1 MNRSLYNIIGYLLLP
16 FIILRLIIKSIK
28 TPEFRQ
34 RINERLGLI
43 AKIQTSIIW
52 VHCVSM
58 GEFKA
63 AIIIIDQLIKQYPNH
78 QLLITTTTP
87 TSSNAVINHYK
98 NKVFH
103 LYFPYDLPLIV
114 KRYIKKIN
122 PKICLLLETEI
133 WPNLTHELN
142 KNNIPILLIN
152 ARLSQQSKEKYQRF
166 TSNLIKQTLNKF
178 TLIAA
183 QNKNSANRFIE
194 LGTKNDDVIITGNI
208 KFDQSTKPNIKINN
222 ILQAMV
228 GRRKIVIFASTH
240 EGEEAQIINE
250 YLKHKHTIDALLVII
265 PRHPERFDVVY
276 KSFKSANLNVI
287 RRSEN
292 QPTQNAQI
300 LLGDSMGEMMSY
312 FNIADIVFMGGS
324 LSNTGGHNMLEP
336 ATLAKPIIFGPNIF
350 NFTEISSDLLKQN
363 AAIQIQNVA
372 GLFKKIVML
381 LNDEKQ
387 CKVLG
392 NNAQQYLYSKQG
404 AVKNT
409 LQLIKKFLTS

>member
-1 MNRSLYNIIGYLLLP
+1 M
-16 FIILRLIIKSIK
+16 IKGIRTAK
-28 TPEFRQ
+28 FRQ

-43 AKIQTSIIW
+43 ARIQAPVIW

-63 AIIIIDQLIKQYPNH
+63 AIVIIDQLIKQYPNH

-87 TSSNAVINHYK
+87 TGSDAVISHYQ

-114 KRYIKKIN
+114 KHYIKKIN

-133 WPNLTHELN
+133 WPNLIHELN

-166 TSNLIKQTLNKF
+166 IVNLIKSTLNKL
-178 TLIAA
+178 TLIVA
-183 QNKNSANRFIE
+183 QNQNSANRFIE
-194 LGTKNDDVIITGNI
+194 LGAKNNNVIITGNI
-208 KFDQSTKPNIKINN
+208 KFDQNIKPDTTISNA
-222 ILQAMV
+222 LQAII

-240 EGEEAQIINE
+240 ESEEAQIINE
-250 YLKHKHTIDALLVII
+250 YSKHKHTIDALLVII
-265 PRHPERFDVVY
+265 PRHPERFNTVY
-276 KSFKSANLNVI
+276 KSAKDANLNVV

-292 QPTQNAQI
+292 QLVQNAQI

-312 FNIADIVFMGGS
+312 FDIADIVFMGGS

-336 ATLAKPIIFGPNIF
+336 AAFAKPIIFGPNVF

-363 AAIQIQNVA
+363 AAIQIQNVE
-372 GLFKKIVML
+372 GLFKKIMAL
-381 LNDEKQ
+381 LNDKEQ

-409 LQLIKKFLTS
+409 LQLIKKPLTL

>member
-1 MNRSLYNIIGYLLLP
+1 M
-16 FIILRLIIKSIK
+16 IKGIK
-28 TPEFRQ
+28 TPKFRQ

-43 AKIQTSIIW
+43 VKIKTPTIW

-63 AIIIIDQLIKQYPNH
+63 AIVIIDQLIKQYPNH

-87 TSSNAVINHYK
+87 TGSNAIINHYQ
-98 NKVFH
+98 NKVLH

-114 KRYIKKIN
+114 RRYIKKIN

-133 WPNLTHELN
+133 WPNLIHELN

-166 TSNLIKQTLNKF
+166 TSNLIKQTLKKL

-183 QNKNSANRFIE
+183 QSQNSANRFIE
-194 LGTKNDDVIITGNI
+194 LGAKNNDVIMTGNI
-208 KFDQSTKPNIKINN
+208 KFDQKTKPDITINN
-222 ILQAMV
+222 ALQAII
-228 GRRKIVIFASTH
+228 GRRKTIIFASTH
-240 EGEEAQIINE
+240 ENEEAQIINE
-250 YLKHKHTIDALLVII
+250 YLKHKNTIDALLVII

-276 KSFKSANLNVI
+276 KLAKNSNLNVT
-287 RRSEN
+287 RRSKN
-292 QPTQNAQI
+292 QLAQNAQI
-300 LLGDSMGEMMSY
+300 LLGDSMDEMMSY
-312 FNIADIVFMGGS
+312 FDIADIVFMGGS

-336 ATLAKPIIFGPNIF
+336 AAFAKTIIFGPNVF

-363 AAIQIQNVA
+363 AAIQIQNVSA
-372 GLFKKIVML
+372 LFEKIIVL

-387 CKVLG
+387 CKTLG
-392 NNAQQYLYSKQG
+392 NNAQKYLYSKQG

-409 LQLIKKFLTS
+409 LQLIKKFLTL

>member
-1 MNRSLYNIIGYLLLP
+1 MNQSFYNIIGYLLLP
-16 FIILRLIIKSIK
+16 FIILRLMIKGIR
-28 TPEFRQ
+28 TPKFRQ

-43 AKIQTSIIW
+43 AKIQVPVIW

-63 AIIIIDQLIKQYPNH
+63 AIVIIDQLIKQYPNH
-78 QLLITTTTP
+78 RLLITTTTP
-87 TSSNAVINHYK
+87 TGSDAVISHYQ

-114 KRYIKKIN
+114 KYYIKKIN

-133 WPNLTHELN
+133 WPNLIHELN
-142 KNNIPILLIN
+142 KNNIPTLLIN

-166 TSNLIKQTLNKF
+166 TANLIKPTLNKL
-178 TLIAA
+178 TLIVA
-183 QNKNSANRFIE
+183 QNQNSANRFIE
-194 LGTKNDDVIITGNI
+194 LGAKNNNVIITGNI
-208 KFDQSTKPNIKINN
+208 KFDQNTKPDTTISNA
-222 ILQAMV
+222 LQAII

-240 EGEEAQIINE
+240 ENEEAQIINE
-250 YLKHKHTIDALLVII
+250 YSKHKHTIDALLVII
-265 PRHPERFDVVY
+265 PRHPERFNAVY
-276 KSFKSANLNVI
+276 KSAKNANLNVV

-292 QPTQNAQI
+292 QLAQNAQI

-312 FNIADIVFMGGS
+312 FDIADIVFMGGS

-336 ATLAKPIIFGPNIF
+336 AAFAKPIIFGPNVF

-363 AAIQIQNVA
+363 AAIQIQNVE
-372 GLFKKIVML
+372 GLFKKIMAL
-381 LNDEKQ
+381 LNDKKQ

-404 AVKNT
+404 AVENT
-409 LQLIKKFLTS
+409 LQLIKKPFTL

>member
-1 MNRSLYNIIGYLLLP
+1 M
-16 FIILRLIIKSIK
+16 IKGIK
-28 TPEFRQ
+28 TPKFRQ
-34 RINERLGLI
+34 RINQRLGLI
-43 AKIQTSIIW
+43 AKIQAPIIW
-52 VHCVSM
+52 VHCVSV
-58 GEFKA
+58 GEFRA
-63 AIIIIDQLIKQYPNH
+63 AIVVIDQLIKQYPNH

-87 TSSNAVINHYK
+87 TGSDAVISYYQ

-133 WPNLTHELN
+133 WPNLIHELN
-142 KNNIPILLIN
+142 KNNVPALLIN
-152 ARLSQQSKEKYQRF
+152 ARLSSQSKQKYQKF
-166 TSNLIKQTLNKF
+166 TANLIKQTLKKL

-183 QNKNSANRFIE
+183 QNQNSANRFIE
-194 LGTKNDDVIITGNI
+194 LGAKNDDVIMTGNI
-208 KFDQSTKPNIKINN
+208 KFDQNTKPDTTINN
-222 ILQAMV
+222 ALQAII
-228 GRRKIVIFASTH
+228 GKRRTIIFASTH
-240 EGEEAQIINE
+240 EGEEAQIINQ
-250 YLKHKHTIDALLVII
+250 YLKHKRTIDALLVII
-265 PRHPERFDVVY
+265 PRHPERFNAVY
-276 KSFKSANLNVI
+276 KLAKNANLNVI

-292 QPTQNAQI
+292 QSAQNAQI
-300 LLGDSMGEMMSY
+300 LLGDSMDETMSY
-312 FNIADIVFMGGS
+312 FGSADIVFMGGS

-336 ATLAKPIIFGPNIF
+336 AAFAKPIIFGPNIF

-363 AAIQIQNVA
+363 AAIQIQNVG
-372 GLFKKIVML
+372 GLFEKITGL

-409 LQLIKKFLTS
+409 LQLIKKFLTL